1 MIRRLGLSIV
11 TLLLTTL
18 PVLAQQPPPE
28 GFVPASSLPPG
39 EQLPAAP
46 FLVGSY
52 ALFLVLMLAFL
63 WSIWQRI
70 GKVEK
75 ELIDL
80 ERRQA
85 GPGR

>member
-1 MIRRLGLSIV
+1 MIRRLVITLAG
-11 TLLLTTL
+11 LLLTAL
-18 PVLAQQPPPE
+18 PLLAQQPAPE

-52 ALFLVLMLAFL
+52 ALFLVLMLLFL

-75 ELIDL
+75 ELKAL
-80 ERRQA
+80 ERQA
-85 GPGR
+85 GSRR